1 MSEAVKIKPD
11 LINEPPHYKSN
22 GGVECIQAIRA
33 SMTKEEFIGF
43 CKGQVFKYLWRANKK
58 HADPLADYE
67 KAQFY
72 LKKMIH
78 ESLPADY
85 GMGGRK

>member
-1 MSEAVKIKPD
+1 MNEPVKITVD
-11 LINEPPHYKSN
+11 LINEPPHYQSDN
-22 GGVECIQAIRA
+22 GVECIHAIRA
-33 SMTKEEFIGF
+33 SMTKQGFIGF
-43 CKGQVFKYLWRANKK
+43 YKGQVFKYLWRANKK
-58 HADPLADYE
+58 HDDPLSDYE